1 MTAAL
6 MGAIAVVSIVLPGAV
21 VFAWLGA
28 VPMGVLCYRHRIRVA
43 LAACVAAGLISF
55 LIAGFGGLVSA
66 LTCAYMGA
74 IAGQVR
80 RRNRGAATMLAVA
93 ALWGV
98 VVSSFCVGV
107 FAALR
112 NLREVVL
119 GAVAANVGGFA
130 TLLSGV
136 PILGR
141 AATGLDHAVQGWIV
155 HWPWFFG
162 VSVWLIVI
170 FGTSFGW
177 RVLTPVLRRLEEVTD
192 LSSVGMLPA
201 GHDGAP
207 PGPLPTVLTDAGYRY
222 AGADRDALAPVSMS
236 VDVGEHIAVTGANG
250 SGKST
255 LMRILAGITPTTG
268 TIERP
273 AGVGLGQVGGTALVL
288 QHPESQVLGL
298 RVGDDIVWGLPHDRE
313 IDIESLLGEV
323 GLSGMSD
330 RDTAGLSGGELQRLA
345 VASALAREPAL
356 LIADEV
362 TTMVDHDGRQ
372 TLINVLDG
380 LTAHHDLG
388 LVHITHYPQEANA
401 ADRVVAL
408 GRSGTGAAREPAE
421 HPSPIESVG
430 AETILDVR
438 GVSFDYAAGTPWSQ
452 PVLRDVSFQVRSGE
466 GILLCGGNGS
476 GKSTLAWIMAGLL
489 DPSAGQCLLD
499 GRPAAEQVGAVAL
512 CFQAARLQLL
522 RGHAGAAVAAL
533 AGYSATDTDSIA
545 RALASVS
552 LDPNIAGVLIDRLSG
567 GQLRRVAL
575 AGLLARSPRLLILDE
590 PLAGLDVD
598 AQADL
603 IDLLVRI
610 RNQGQAVIVISHDT
624 DSLSPLCPRTIR
636 LEQGELVTVG

>member
-98 VVSSFCVGV
+98 LVSSFCVGV

-268 TIERP
+268 TVERP

-323 GLSGMSD
+323 GLSGMGD

-372 TLINVLDG
+372 TLITVLDG

-408 GRSGTGAAREPAE
+408 GHSGTGAAREPAE

-430 AETILDVR
+430 AETILDVQ

-452 PVLRDVSFQVRSGE
+452 SVLRNISFQVRSGD